1 MVYIFIA
8 LVITCPPIDAESF
21 ANGTVEVSGSGLNS
35 AATYKCDKGFILLDG
50 FTVRICMENGQ
61 WSGKAGFCKRT

>member
-1 MVYIFIA
+1 MVYIFIT

-21 ANGTVEVSGSGLNS
+21 ANGTVKVSGSGLNS
-35 AATYKCDKGFILLDG
+35 AATYKCNEGFILSDG
-50 FTVRICMENGQ
+50 FTVRICMENSQ